1 MNNHMK
7 NWANRFSLMLVAV
20 LTQVALFAQNN
31 GGGLDVNVDIDR
43 GGGAWYANPWII
55 AVGVAL
61 FVLLLVALMRG
72 NNRTAA

>member
-1 MNNHMK
+1 MNNHTK
-7 NWANRFSLMLVAV
+7 LANRFSLMLVAV
-20 LTQVALFAQNN
+20 LMQVALFAQDR
-31 GGGLDVNVDIDR
+31 GLDVNVDVNR